1 MKFRISLLALL
12 SSVASCS
19 STDNTILN
27 QLNLD
32 RPIDIA
38 FACYGGLRLTGGGA
52 AVDDLGAQPLVTS
65 AMPLQ
70 ACDIRSQA
78 YPSTAQAPVP
88 PGQELLSAANNPGS
102 SSYYGFILQSEPGTV
117 ALASWATKPSTQFAG
132 GDVTVLD
139 ADPLL
144 PGKNSIAVGKN
155 PVAIATDTIGCYE
168 VTANAGS
175 CDITTIDI
183 NSAILVATDNA
194 TAVAQGKSVLINR
207 IAVKN
212 ATGQIIK
219 AKAAAMVGEP
229 PSGTIGNA
237 CPATPTGLMY
247 IAYPGC
253 HLVAGVDVSTG
264 TIVNGIQYDASGVA
278 SIVNGNVT
286 CPDECGG
293 AVVAAGTRPITLDLQ
308 LDARTARRTL
318 AIGSVNSNVVTIAD
332 LDLSDKP
339 TSLSNVVLEQNKTG
353 DLGVTSVKV
362 SPTIGMG
369 GTDGMINDDS
379 ALGGQFQ
386 FVYAISTDNTIRVAS
401 ILNVVNK
408 ECDAQIDPRFLQN
421 NQNVAQLSCLPIGDP
436 TLPRR
441 AGARGPGI
449 QLVGDSNPTSIEI
462 FRVPGVATDTRIPGT
477 PLRMIGY
484 FGIITASSGATYVLN
499 VDNDDGPGLYD
510 YVEPTDPVASA
521 IPLDIAHQLRDAIPD
536 RGARAQA
543 ASATSPIEQPICDT
557 DGVDP
562 AGTSAPDQST
572 RYTGTTTQ
580 TLPTS
585 TFATAK
591 VGALPSLRQVK
602 CVGTDEPEP
611 NGKPVSELS
620 FAADVTTRSQ
630 VFPDLFG
637 LPYYDETWTL
647 TYEGSLSI
655 DTSATANDGP
665 AIRTSQM
672 YVDADGLRLLDQTH
686 PFCDAGVEPYDIVQ
700 LRGCDSTLGNTDCP
714 VGYTCFVH
722 PESQVAN
729 LGACML
735 DDEADRLAVAC
746 KEFLTSQRQYT
757 VSRTTSGE
765 LKLLPRK
772 RVLLTTPVDGCSD
785 DTQCQTLANYR
796 LQNID
801 ATNPLNTTL
810 VDTHTFTCAIDTAR
824 APELA
829 ADGVSAMKRCIET
842 CSVNSDCDTG
852 TVCDHG
858 TCMEG
863 VIPPQACVN
872 APQRFEL
879 RASEAFAVVGTHSG
893 YHHRT
898 IEDAGGNCVKNPKAS
913 MYDIGRIP
921 LRAAACDPAADP
933 YTGKHTDGTFDAN
946 PCETTVDQYEA
957 QNNYIPGTCTAA
969 SPAQIPVT
977 RRADAIRYRGRGL
990 TLTMVNPTYPGDATC
1005 IGDRA
1010 GNLGKIPVV
1019 PKLYQAAVRVV
1030 SGFAPLLVATGAAY
1044 PVKVTRGPGESIW
1057 IMDDGDFLSTSV
1069 SVASTRGKVFRVE
1082 SGALT
1087 VLNTLE

>member
-1 MKFRISLLALL
+1 MKSRIALSALLA
-12 SSVASCS
+12 SVVSCG
-19 STDNTILN
+19 STDNTILG

-32 RPIDIA
+32 RPVDIA

-52 AVDDLGAQPLVTS
+52 AVDDLTAQPIVTS
-65 AMPLQ
+65 AMPLE
-70 ACDIRSQA
+70 ACDIRSQGH
-78 YPSTAQAPVP
+78 PSTSAAPVP
-88 PGQELLSAANNPGS
+88 PGQELLSAANNPS
-102 SSYYGFILQSEPGTV
+102 LSSYYGFILQSEPGTV
-117 ALASWATKPSTQFAG
+117 AIAQWATKPPNQFAG

-139 ADPLL
+139 TDPLL

-155 PVAIATDTIGCYE
+155 PVAIATDTIGCFE

-183 NSAILVATDNA
+183 NSAISVASDS
-194 TAVAQGKSVLINR
+194 AVAVANGKRVLINR

-212 ATGQIIK
+212 AAGQIIK

-278 SIVNGNVT
+278 SIVDGNVT

-293 AVVAAGTRPITLDLQ
+293 NVVTAGTRPIALDLQ

-318 AIGSVNSNVVTIAD
+318 AIGSVSSNVVTIVD

-339 TSLSNVVLEQNKTG
+339 TSTSSVVLEQNKTG

-369 GTDGMINDDS
+369 GSEGMINDDS

-386 FVYAISTDNTIRVAS
+386 FLYAISTDNTIRVAN

-408 ECDAQIDPRFLQN
+408 ECDTQIDPRFLQHD
-421 NQNVAQLSCLPIGDP
+421 QNVAQLSCLPLGDP

-449 QLVGDSNPTSIEI
+449 QLVGDSNPTSIDI
-462 FRVPGVATDTRIPGT
+462 FRVPGVDTDTRIPGT
-477 PLRMIGY
+477 PQRMIGY

-499 VDNDDGPGLYD
+499 VDNDDGPGVYD
-510 YVEPTDPVASA
+510 YIEPMDPVASA
-521 IPLDIAHQLRDAIPD
+521 IPLDIAHQLRDAVPD

-543 ASATSPIEQPICDT
+543 ADTAGTEQPICDT
-557 DGVDP
+557 DGLDP
-562 AGTSAPDQST
+562 AGASAPGQST
-572 RYTGTTTQ
+572 RYTGTTTR
-580 TLPTS
+580 TLPAS
-585 TFATAK
+585 TFATEK
-591 VGALPSLRQVK
+591 VAALPNLRQVK

-655 DTSATANDGP
+655 DTSASANDGP

-672 YVDADGLRLLDQTH
+672 YIDADGLRLLDQTH

-714 VGYTCFVH
+714 IGYTCFVH
-722 PESQVAN
+722 PASQVAK

-735 DDEADRLAVAC
+735 VNEADRLAVAC

-757 VSRTTSGE
+757 VSRTTGGE

-772 RVLLTTPVDGCSD
+772 HVLLTTPVDGCTD
-785 DTQCQTLANYR
+785 DNQCQTLANYR

-801 ATNPLNTTL
+801 SANLLGSTTAP
-810 VDTHTFTCAIDTAR
+810 DTHAYACAVDTAR

-829 ADGVSAMKRCIET
+829 ADGASAMKRCIET
-842 CSVNSDCDTG
+842 CSVDSDCDTG
-852 TVCDHG
+852 TVCDNG
-858 TCMEG
+858 ICMEG

-872 APQRFEL
+872 APQRYEL
-879 RASEAFAVVGTHSG
+879 RASEAFAVVGSHSG
-893 YHHRT
+893 YRHQI

-933 YTGKHTDGTFDAN
+933 YTGKHADGTFDPN
-946 PCETTVDQYEA
+946 PCETTVDQYEE
-957 QNNYIPGTCTAA
+957 QNNYVAGTCTAA

-977 RRADAIRYRGRGL
+977 RSADAIRYRGRGL
-990 TLTMVNPTYPGDATC
+990 TLTMVNPTYPGDLTC
-1005 IGDRA
+1005 IGDRG

-1030 SGFAPLLVATGAAY
+1030 SGFAPLLVSTGAAY

-1057 IMDDGDFLSTSV
+1057 IMDAGDYLSTSV